1 MTSFPVP
8 AVLIT
13 IFVLMTVLSST
24 VASSGVWRLFQRGA
38 RGKSMDSQCKNS
50 QRIQQQHQQQQG
62 DLSFCSDTDMSHLNI
77 LGFHNH
83 NHNHNQEHDPT
94 GHRVSWKEHP
104 PKGSCYD
111 SELGYTFDCHL
122 IEILE

>member
-1 MTSFPVP
+1 
-8 AVLIT
+8 
-13 IFVLMTVLSST
+13 
-24 VASSGVWRLFQRGA
+24 
-38 RGKSMDSQCKNS
+38 MDSQCKNS

-77 LGFHNH
+77 LGFHNHNH